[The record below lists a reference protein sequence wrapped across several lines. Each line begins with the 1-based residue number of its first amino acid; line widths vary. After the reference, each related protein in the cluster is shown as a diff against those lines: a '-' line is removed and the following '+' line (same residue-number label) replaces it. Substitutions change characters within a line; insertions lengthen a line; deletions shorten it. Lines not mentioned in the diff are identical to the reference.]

1 MNAQDVIRIARAEV
15 GYLEKRS
22 NANLDSKTGNAG
34 MRNYTKYWRDLKPVF
49 QAQPWCDAFVSWCT
63 LKACGGD
70 RNKADQVLC
79 GGLDSFYTPVS
90 AQKYKSAG
98 RWSTV
103 PHAGDQIFFKNS
115 KRIYHTGIVTG
126 VTKTTVLTIE
136 GNTGGG
142 RSVIANGGGVHE
154 KAYAIGNSRI
164 AGYGRPLY
172 DAQNGSESNSSAQAV
187 NPKSTP
193 PKPHTSEN
201 TCIQDAQS
209 ALNRIIG
216 AGLAVDNIRG
226 GATKRAV
233 VKLLQHCLNKDYG
246 AGLAVDGIA
255 GRRTLSAIGR
265 HYVKRGEKQWLV
277 TWVEVALKAL
287 RYYIG
292 GIETPGIFGGGL
304 YTAVVA
310 FQKANGL
317 SADGIAGA
325 NTLRKLL
332 SKFQ

>member
-1 MNAQDVIRIARAEV
+1 MNAQDVIRIAKTEV

-34 MRNYTKYWRDLKPVF
+34 MWNYTKYWRDLKPCF
-49 QAQPWCDAFVSWCT
+49 QAQPWCDAFVSWCV

-79 GGLDSFYTPVS
+79 GGLDSFYTPTS

-115 KRIYHTGIVTG
+115 RRIYHTGIVTG

-136 GNTGGG
+136 GNTSGGS
-142 RSVIANGGGVHE
+142 SVIANGGGVRE

-164 AGYGRPLY
+164 AGYGRPIY
-172 DAQNGSESNSSAQAV
+172 EADSIKPVPAPAPAPTPAPTRPEDA
-187 NPKSTP
+187 
-193 PKPHTSEN
+193 
-201 TCIQDAQS
+201 CIRDAQS

-216 AGLAVDNIRG
+216 AGIAVDNIRG
-226 GATKRAV
+226 SATKRAV
-233 VKLLQHCLNKDYG
+233 IKLLQHCLNKDYR

-255 GRRTLSAIGR
+255 GRRTIGAMGR

-292 GIETPGIFGGGL
+292 GVETPGIFGGGL
-304 YTAVVA
+304 HTAVVA

-332 SKFQ
+332 AKFQ